1 MKDQFAFL
9 SQKKFWIE
17 IVALVA
23 ALLVGAAAVYYFL
36 IPGNL
41 ILGSISGLAMVIC
54 SLLESAGIAM
64 KVSVMVLILNAFL
77 LILAYVFLGPE
88 VGLKTIIASLLLGPF
103 MDLWAW
109 ICPYDRLIEPG
120 LTSVMG
126 DPIFDLLGFVLLLGA
141 SQAFLFRINASTG
154 GLDIVAMIM
163 KKYLH
168 WDIGTSVTVSGVIV
182 CLSSFLVNPFRLV
195 VIGLIGTW
203 FNGIVVDYF
212 TVSLNKRLQQ
222 VLNPPRKDKKEK
234 AFGDVVFREGDRVMQ
249 IKNNY
254 DILWQ
259 NESRTAAGSGI
270 YNGDIGT
277 ILSIDMDSESLS
289 VNFDGRIASYGF
301 DSLIELEHA
310 WAMTVHKSQ
319 GSEYRAVIL
328 SLSPGSQMLLTRD
341 VLYTAVTR
349 AKELLIMVGDDATAY
364 KMIDNFRQSKRYSA
378 LRVRL
383 RKLCGVEQ

>member
-212 TVSLNKRLQQ
+212 TVSLNKRKRVCIISNEYEKIRQYIISTLCRGCSMYE
-222 VLNPPRKDKKEK
+222 VKGGFKEPPGVEI
-234 AFGDVVFREGDRVMQ
+234 Q
-249 IKNNY
+249 
-254 DILWQ
+254 
-259 NESRTAAGSGI
+259 
-270 YNGDIGT
+270 T
-277 ILSIDMDSESLS
+277 ILTQGEFASLMEFVRKEDIHAFITAGNCSEIYGLWRPNRKK
-289 VNFDGRIASYGF
+289 VN
-301 DSLIELEHA
+301 L
-310 WAMTVHKSQ
+310 
-319 GSEYRAVIL
+319 
-328 SLSPGSQMLLTRD
+328 
-341 VLYTAVTR
+341 
-349 AKELLIMVGDDATAY
+349 
-364 KMIDNFRQSKRYSA
+364 
-378 LRVRL
+378 
-383 RKLCGVEQ
+383 

>member
-23 ALLVGAAAVYYFL
+23 ALLVGAAAGYYFL

-212 TVSLNKRLQQ
+212 TVSLNKRKRVCIISNEYEKIRQYIISTLCRGCSMYE
-222 VLNPPRKDKKEK
+222 VKGGFKETP
-234 AFGDVVFREGDRVMQ
+234 GVEIQ
-249 IKNNY
+249 
-254 DILWQ
+254 
-259 NESRTAAGSGI
+259 
-270 YNGDIGT
+270 T
-277 ILSIDMDSESLS
+277 ILTQSEFASLMEYIRKEDIHAFITAGNCS
-289 VNFDGRIASYGF
+289 EIYGLWRP
-301 DSLIELEHA
+301 SRKK
-310 WAMTVHKSQ
+310 V
-319 GSEYRAVIL
+319 
-328 SLSPGSQMLLTRD
+328 
-341 VLYTAVTR
+341 
-349 AKELLIMVGDDATAY
+349 KE
-364 KMIDNFRQSKRYSA
+364 
-378 LRVRL
+378 
-383 RKLCGVEQ
+383 

>member
-109 ICPYDRLIEPG
+109 ICPYYRLIEPG

-212 TVSLNKRLQQ
+212 TVSLNKRKRVCIISNEYEKIRQYIISTLCRGCSMYE
-222 VLNPPRKDKKEK
+222 VKGGFKETP
-234 AFGDVVFREGDRVMQ
+234 GVEIQ
-249 IKNNY
+249 
-254 DILWQ
+254 
-259 NESRTAAGSGI
+259 
-270 YNGDIGT
+270 T
-277 ILSIDMDSESLS
+277 ILTQGEFASLMEFVRKEDIHAFITAGNCSEIYGLWRPNRKK
-289 VNFDGRIASYGF
+289 VN
-301 DSLIELEHA
+301 L
-310 WAMTVHKSQ
+310 
-319 GSEYRAVIL
+319 
-328 SLSPGSQMLLTRD
+328 
-341 VLYTAVTR
+341 
-349 AKELLIMVGDDATAY
+349 
-364 KMIDNFRQSKRYSA
+364 
-378 LRVRL
+378 
-383 RKLCGVEQ
+383 

>member
-103 MDLWAW
+103 MDFWAW

-126 DPIFDLLGFVLLLGA
+126 YPIFDLLGFVLLLGA

-212 TVSLNKRLQQ
+212 TVSLNKRKRVCIISNEYEKIRQYIISTLCRGCSMYE
-222 VLNPPRKDKKEK
+222 VKGGFKETP
-234 AFGDVVFREGDRVMQ
+234 GVEIQ
-249 IKNNY
+249 
-254 DILWQ
+254 
-259 NESRTAAGSGI
+259 
-270 YNGDIGT
+270 T
-277 ILSIDMDSESLS
+277 ILTQGEFASLMEFVRKEDIHAFITAGNCSEIYGLWRPNRKK
-289 VNFDGRIASYGF
+289 VN
-301 DSLIELEHA
+301 L
-310 WAMTVHKSQ
+310 
-319 GSEYRAVIL
+319 
-328 SLSPGSQMLLTRD
+328 
-341 VLYTAVTR
+341 
-349 AKELLIMVGDDATAY
+349 
-364 KMIDNFRQSKRYSA
+364 
-378 LRVRL
+378 
-383 RKLCGVEQ
+383 